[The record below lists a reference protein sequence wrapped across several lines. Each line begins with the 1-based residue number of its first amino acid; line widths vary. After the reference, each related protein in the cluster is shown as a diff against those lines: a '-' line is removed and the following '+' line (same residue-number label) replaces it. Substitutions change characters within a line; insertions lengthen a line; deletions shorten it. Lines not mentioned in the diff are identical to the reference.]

1 MKVVKRNKEKEEF
14 DIEKI
19 NKVISWAIEGIAG
32 VSLSDI
38 EINAKINIVDGIST
52 KEIHKVLIESA
63 ANLFTE
69 ESPNYQ
75 WVASRLLNYQL
86 RKDVWGGK
94 NPPKLI
100 DLIKKNIER
109 SVYDAE
115 LLNMYSADEIDKL
128 DEKINHD
135 RDYNFT
141 YAGIKQLVDKYLIQN
156 RKTKEIYE
164 TPQFVYMLI
173 AMVAFHKYP
182 QDVRLNYVKKAYDA
196 FSKFKINL
204 PTPQMAGIRG
214 PLKQYAS
221 CCLIDVGDSKESIFS
236 SVMASG
242 YATAQRYG
250 IGLNFG
256 RIRGLG
262 TEIKGGA
269 VIHTG
274 AIPFLKVF
282 ESTVKSLQQNG
293 LRGGGGTVNTPFW
306 HWDIEDVIVLKN
318 NGGTEDSRVRNLDY
332 VIQFSKLFYERFM
345 KNEGITL
352 FSPHE
357 VPELVDSWGL
367 PEFDE
372 LYKAAENNAKIRY
385 KRKISAKQLMSLF
398 VKERTETG
406 RIYVMNIDHCNEHG
420 AFLDR
425 VTMTNLCT
433 EITFPTTPINHIDDP
448 NGEIG
453 ICILSALN
461 LLEIKDDQDLINTC
475 DIIVRMLDELI
486 SYQDWFTPAAKNF
499 IEGRRAL
506 GVGVTNLAALLAK
519 NNIKYTDIE
528 AANFVDEWFEK
539 VQYHLLSASSTLAE
553 EKGKCEKF
561 HLTKYSKGVLP
572 IDTYKKK
579 IDQVVTR
586 KPSLDWEGLRQR
598 ILKHGLRNSTLTA
611 QMPVESSSVIQNST
625 NGIEPVRSLMTYKTS
640 KASTIPVLVPNYA
653 TTKNKYTLAFDMEN
667 NTGFINVMA
676 AAQKWIDQAISG
688 NLYYNYD
695 NYPDRLLP
703 DSVVIKDLL
712 YAYSMGIKCLY
723 YSNTS
728 DGDKQSA
735 SDEKCAGGACT
746 L

>member
-1 MKVVKRNKEKEEF
+1 
-14 DIEKI
+14 
-19 NKVISWAIEGIAG
+19 
-32 VSLSDI
+32 
-38 EINAKINIVDGIST
+38 
-52 KEIHKVLIESA
+52 
-63 ANLFTE
+63 
-69 ESPNYQ
+69 
-75 WVASRLLNYQL
+75 
-86 RKDVWGGK
+86 
-94 NPPKLI
+94 
-100 DLIKKNIER
+100 
-109 SVYDAE
+109 
-115 LLNMYSADEIDKL
+115 
-128 DEKINHD
+128 
-135 RDYNFT
+135 
-141 YAGIKQLVDKYLIQN
+141 
-156 RKTKEIYE
+156 
-164 TPQFVYMLI
+164 MLI

-182 QDVRLNYVKKAYDA
+182 EDVRLNYVKKAYDA

-306 HWDIEDVIVLKN
+306 HWDIEDIIVLKN
-318 NGGTEDSRVRNLDY
+318 NGGTEDSRVRHLDY

-420 AFLDR
+420 SFLDR

-519 NNIKYTDIE
+519 NNMKYTDAE

-553 EKGKCEKF
+553 EKGACEKF
-561 HLTKYSKGVLP
+561 HLTKYSKGILP

-579 IDQVVTR
+579 VDQIVTR
-586 KPSLDWEGLRQR
+586 KPSQDWESLRQR
-598 ILKHGLRNSTLTA
+598 IVTHGLRNSTVTA
-611 QMPVESSSVIQNST
+611 QMPVESCQTLDTKIQTPRGIFELGDLIRHAGLQTDDIENINAVGWHELT
-625 NGIEPVRSLMTYKTS
+625 TPFTVKTLEGDQAVERVYYNGKSKDIYEIQFEDGETYKFTGNHLL
-640 KASTIPVLVPNYA
+640 LVNRNSHDCWVRVEDL
-653 TTKNKYTLAFDMEN
+653 KEDDD
-667 NTGFINVMA
+667 I
-676 AAQKWIDQAISG
+676 ISI
-688 NLYYNYD
+688 
-695 NYPDRLLP
+695 
-703 DSVVIKDLL
+703 S
-712 YAYSMGIKCLY
+712 
-723 YSNTS
+723 
-728 DGDKQSA
+728 
-735 SDEKCAGGACT
+735 
-746 L
+746 